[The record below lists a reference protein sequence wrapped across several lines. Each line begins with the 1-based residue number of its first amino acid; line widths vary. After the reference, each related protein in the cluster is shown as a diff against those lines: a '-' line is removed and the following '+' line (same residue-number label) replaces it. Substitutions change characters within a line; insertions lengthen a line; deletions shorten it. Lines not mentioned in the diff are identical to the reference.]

1 MTFSSTVYS
10 KINDLIFFRSVMQS
24 HCSDILS
31 NFQMLNTEPF
41 KVPFKACM
49 SPHRTD
55 SPFIKIDFLKSKLGY
70 EQLSSICIREDMHYL
85 SRLLCVHIVYIHY
98 IRTNFIIH
106 IAISSMIK
114 KHVFSR

>member
-1 MTFSSTVYS
+1 
-10 KINDLIFFRSVMQS
+10 MQS
-24 HCSDILS
+24 HCLDILS

-70 EQLSSICIREDMHYL
+70 EQLSSICIREDTHYL
-85 SRLLCVHIVYIHY
+85 SRLLRVYIVYIHD
-98 IRTNFIIH
+98 ICTIFIIY
-106 IAISSMIK
+106 ITISSMIK
-114 KHVFSR
+114 KHVFSH